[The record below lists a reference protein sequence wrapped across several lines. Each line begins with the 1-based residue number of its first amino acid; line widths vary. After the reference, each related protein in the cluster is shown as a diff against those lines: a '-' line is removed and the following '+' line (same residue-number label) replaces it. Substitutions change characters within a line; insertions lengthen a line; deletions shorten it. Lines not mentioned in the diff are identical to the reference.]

1 MSSKS
6 HKIKTNIPDEQ
17 SRQIAELVNENEKEQ
32 HKCEGVCKAKYP
44 ISRAIF
50 DKGVRDSRKKCL
62 KQCSDEATTNLRK
75 EMQNIVRSIP
85 RDEFHKKA
93 SEKNPNFEEE
103 WRSRTHAKEVE
114 RLNKQEAKDASFS
127 IKSARKFAIAQAKIR
142 KSRSR
147 SIAGGKSRK
156 NRRNKTQKKNKK
168 SCWPW

>member
-93 SEKNPNFEEE
+93 SERNPNFEEE
-103 WRSRTHAKEVE
+103 WRSRAHAKEVE
-114 RLNKQEAKDASFS
+114 GLKKQEAKDALFS
-127 IKSARKFAIAQAKIR
+127 IKSARKSAIAQAKIMQ
-142 KSRSR
+142 SRSR
-147 SIAGGKSRK
+147 AGGKSRK